1 MSTTTSSRPRRT
13 LRFLL
18 AGAFVLVAWF
28 ALLAVATV
36 LLEPSRRV
44 VVFASPAD
52 AIRALVRG
60 DALIL
65 GGGNGFTIMHGRK
78 TGFVWLPRPDD
89 GSGCRRRTRA
99 LSRQAAPAIRPVSQP
114 IRARLRVRPQ

>member
-1 MSTTTSSRPRRT
+1 M
-13 LRFLL
+13 
-18 AGAFVLVAWF
+18 LVAWF

-36 LLEPSRRV
+36 VLEPTRRV
-44 VVFASPAD
+44 VVFASAAD

-78 TGFVWLPRPDD
+78 SGFVRQLYAGGAWLVLPASM
-89 GSGCRRRTRA
+89 GGCRGSARGNA
-99 LSRQAAPAIRPVSQP
+99 IAAVD
-114 IRARLRVRPQ
+114 AR